1 MISEKKIDTTVSV
14 GNLLLQ
20 GFISTYRSNR
30 SSNERGVLIYIRKDI
45 PSNFLTID

>member
-30 SSNERGVLIYIRKDI
+30 SANERGVLIYIRKDI